1 MKRNL
6 TRTIL
11 TIVTLASPTLAF
23 AQLPDSYKTPG
34 DTVRAKT
41 EQICAAGFDG
51 SIKPVP
57 EWARTEALERYGI
70 RPERFSGDLERLV
83 PASLGGASTPD
94 NLWPFH
100 AGGGYTLEMKTAF
113 AATLREQVCAGKM
126 SLKDAQNAFK
136 KDWTKAYQ
144 KLGAGSGFRVAGSE
158 F

>member
-1 MKRNL
+1 MTRHFTRIVL
-6 TRTIL
+6 TV
-11 TIVTLASPTLAF
+11 VTFASPTLAF

-34 DTVRAKT
+34 DTVRTKT
-41 EQICAAGFDG
+41 EQICASGFDA

-57 EWARTEALERYGI
+57 EWAKTEALERYGI

-83 PASLGGASTPD
+83 PASLGGSNSPD

-100 AGGGYTLEMKTAF
+100 PGGGYTLEMKTTF
-113 AATLREQVCAGKM
+113 AAMLRDQVCAGKM

-136 KDWTKAYQ
+136 KDWTKSYQ
-144 KLGAGSGFRVAGSE
+144 KVAGSGFRVAGPG